1 MCSINYEHKWLTT
14 MHQYIYAAAYLL
26 NRSPVKKLNWKTP
39 YELIMK
45 EKPDISH
52 VVPFYSKGF
61 YHLTKEERKNT

>member
-1 MCSINYEHKWLTT
+1 MN
-14 MHQYIYAAAYLL
+14 QYIYAAAYLL

-52 VVPFYSKGF
+52 IVLPFYSKRY
-61 YHLTKEERKNT
+61 YHLTKEERTNTLSQKAKE